1 MMDKTEAI
9 ALSKAR
15 ASMYR
20 FLGGLY
26 IMEVDKEQLAL
37 LKKMVF
43 PEIEGTGDADQDLK
57 EGYALIRD
65 YVAGITEEDL
75 EDLAAD
81 YAKVFLAAGD
91 AAGRAAFP
99 YESVY
104 VNKKH
109 QVGGSTEMQ
118 MHALYKARGREADP
132 HVYRTMDDNIGLM
145 LEYQGMLCEEL
156 TEALEAGDREKAEAL
171 LKEQKAFLKTHLIN
185 WVHSFSGDILRYAG
199 LDFYKGV
206 AKITGGFMKKETEF
220 LKEGVSAWDIA

>member
-1 MMDKTEAI
+1 MMDRTEAA

-37 LKKMVF
+37 LKKMTF
-43 PEIEGTGDADQDLK
+43 PEIEGNSDSDQDLK

-65 YVAGITEEDL
+65 YIAGITEEDL
-75 EDLAAD
+75 DDLAAD

-104 VNKKH
+104 VNKRH

-118 MHALYKARGREADP
+118 MHALYKARGRQADP
-132 HVYRTMDDNIGLM
+132 DVYRTMDDNIGLM
-145 LEYQGMLCEEL
+145 LEYQGLLCEEL
-156 TEALEAGDREKAEAL
+156 AAAQEAEDREKAAAL
-171 LKEQKAFLKTHLIN
+171 LKEQEAFLKTHLTN

-199 LDFYKGV
+199 LDFYRGA
-206 AKITGGFMKKETEF
+206 AKITSGFLKKEAAF
-220 LKEGVSAWDIA
+220 LKEEVAAWDIA